1 MACPWWAQPQASL
14 CTVLQGGL
22 SAGVSIFSA
31 TLLKSFLGFQ
41 IARALA
47 GKKCRC
53 FLHDEAGML
62 VTCALSMGISQR
74 SPLEV
79 TGLAWPVSCHGV

>member
-1 MACPWWAQPQASL
+1 MTRPWWAQPRASL
-14 CTVLQGGL
+14 STVLQGGF
-22 SAGVSIFSA
+22 SAGVPTSSGA
-31 TLLKSFLGFQ
+31 LLESFLGFR

-47 GKKCRC
+47 GEKCRC

-62 VTCALSMGISQR
+62 VTCVLLMSVSQK

-79 TGLAWPVSCHGV
+79 TGLAWPVSCHRV